1 MIVDRPSQIA
11 PVPVQEPSGAE
22 TEIAISVR
30 GVGKMYRIYER
41 PQDRLK
47 QMLWHGRRKYGREFW
62 ALRDISFEARKGE
75 TVGVVGRNGSGKSTL
90 LQIIAGTLTPTMGD
104 VWVNGRVT
112 ALLELGSGFNPEFTG
127 RENIYMNASILGIS
141 REEMKTRVDE
151 IIAFADIGEFIDQPT
166 KIYSSGMV
174 VRLAFAVQACLTPDI
189 LIVDEALSVGDMYF
203 QTKCMAKIAELRK
216 RGTSILFVSHNI
228 DTVKAICSRAILLDY
243 GRALADGHPDPVT
256 DKYIALMM
264 GQRDHET
271 APTTTLGPPGLPG
284 HLEGQRSLV
293 QPPFEKRIGERFGN
307 SKARYIECRI
317 FQNGRET
324 DVVRHGSPCEVRAL
338 LYYHAAVPDLGEVG
352 VVVRSLDGVDLFA
365 ANSFLL
371 REVYPPQA
379 KGTLVEI
386 VFRFDVILSP
396 GVYSVA
402 LGYRAPVQGEY
413 IDKVFNAAVFRT
425 ETPDGR
431 LMPFRFAIPC
441 DFEFQVVDNVNA
453 ASGVP

>member
-1 MIVDRPSQIA
+1 MIVDSPSQIA
-11 PVPVQEPSGAE
+11 QIPAQKPGGTEP
-22 TEIAISVR
+22 EIAISVR
-30 GVGKMYRIYER
+30 GVSKMYRIYER

-47 QMLWHGRRKYGREFW
+47 QMLWRGRRRYGRDFW
-62 ALRDISFEARKGE
+62 ALRAISFEVRKGE
-75 TVGVVGRNGSGKSTL
+75 TVGIVGRNGSGKSTL
-90 LQIIAGTLTPTMGD
+90 LQIIAGTLMPTVGD
-104 VWVNGRVT
+104 VWVSGRVT

-127 RENIYMNASILGIS
+127 RENVYLNGTILGFA
-141 REEMKTRVDE
+141 REEMKARIDE

-174 VRLAFAVQACLTPDI
+174 VRLAFAVQACLTPDV

-216 RGTSILFVSHNI
+216 RGTSILFVSHAI

-243 GRALADGHPDPVT
+243 GHLLADGHPDPVT

-271 APTTTLGPPGLPG
+271 TPTAALASPDLSGHPG
-284 HLEGQRSLV
+284 GQRSLV

-307 SKARYIECRI
+307 GKARYIECRV
-317 FQNGRET
+317 FQHNRET

-371 REVYPPQA
+371 REVYPPQPEGA
-379 KGTLVEI
+379 LVEI

-396 GVYSVA
+396 GIYSVA
-402 LGYRAPVQGEY
+402 LGYRAPVQGDY
-413 IDKVFNAAVFRT
+413 VDKVFNAAVFRT
-425 ETPDGR
+425 ETSDGR

-441 DFEFQVVDNVNA
+441 DFEYQVVD
-453 ASGVP
+453 GIERRR

>member
-1 MIVDRPSQIA
+1 MIVDLPSQIA
-11 PVPVQEPSGAE
+11 QVQVQEPSATE

-30 GVGKMYRIYER
+30 GVSKMYRIYER

-47 QMLWHGRRKYGREFW
+47 QMLWRGRRKYGHEFW
-62 ALRDISFEARKGE
+62 ALRDISFEAHKGE
-75 TVGVVGRNGSGKSTL
+75 TVGVIGRNGSGKSTL
-90 LQIIAGTLTPTMGD
+90 LQIIAGTLMPTQGD

-127 RENIYMNASILGIS
+127 RENIYMNATILGIS

-243 GRALADGHPDPVT
+243 GRVLADGHPDPVT

-264 GQRDHET
+264 GQRDHQ
-271 APTTTLGPPGLPG
+271 AASSATLVPPDLSSHPG
-284 HLEGQRSLV
+284 EQRSLV

-317 FQNGRET
+317 FQNERET

-352 VVVRSLDGVDLFA
+352 MVVRSLDGVDLFA

-371 REVYPPQA
+371 REVYPPQTQGA
-379 KGTLVEI
+379 LVEI

-396 GVYSVA
+396 GVYSIA

-413 IDKVFNAAVFRT
+413 VDKVFNAAVFRT

-441 DFEFQVVDNVNA
+441 DFEYQVVDSVNA
-453 ASGVP
+453 MSDER